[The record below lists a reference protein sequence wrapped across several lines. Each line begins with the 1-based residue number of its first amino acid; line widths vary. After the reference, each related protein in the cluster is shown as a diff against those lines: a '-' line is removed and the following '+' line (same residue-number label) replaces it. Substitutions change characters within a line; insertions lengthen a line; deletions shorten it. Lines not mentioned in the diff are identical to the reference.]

1 MGFRVVDQLAI
12 KAARAARTHGAGPGR
27 ADTRGMR
34 IHRSRR
40 WLTLGMSLLLMVL
53 LSSCGRNMFEQPKAN
68 PFDASDYFEDGASM
82 RPLVPNTV
90 SREFGALDPVY
101 LTGMDSAG
109 MLTELPIELSLDL
122 LHRGQERF
130 DIYCSPC
137 HNYNGDGLGAT
148 VRRGFPQPVSFTATD
163 RLLDAPV
170 GYFYSAITNGFGR
183 MYSYAS
189 RISVEDRWAISAYVK
204 ALQLSQNAS
213 ADDIPAGA
221 QLTAPA
227 ATEASR

>member
-1 MGFRVVDQLAI
+1 MGLRHTDRLALAG
-12 KAARAARTHGAGPGR
+12 AA
-27 ADTRGMR
+27 ADV
-34 IHRSRR
+34 HASRRKR
-40 WLTLGMSLLLMVL
+40 WLTLGLTAVMVIM
-53 LSSCGRNMFEQPKAN
+53 LSACGRNMYDQPKTQAFEAN
-68 PFDASDYFEDGASM
+68 QFFADGAGM
-82 RPLVPNTV
+82 RQLVPNTV
-90 SREFGALDPVY
+90 SREFGALDPAY
-101 LTGMDSAG
+101 LTGMDAAG
-109 MLTELPIELSLDL
+109 MLTELPIELSLEL

-137 HNYNGDGLGAT
+137 HNYNGDGVGAT
-148 VRRGFPQPVSFTATD
+148 VRRGFPQPVSFTATQ

-221 QLTAPA
+221 EIMAPRP
-227 ATEASR
+227 TEASR

>member
-1 MGFRVVDQLAI
+1 MGFRDVDQLAM
-12 KAARAARTHGAGPGR
+12 RAALAREPAGR
-27 ADTRGMR
+27 R
-34 IHRSRR
+34 RR
-40 WLTLGMSLLLMVL
+40 WLTLGMSALLMVL
-53 LSSCGRNMFEQPKAN
+53 LSSCGRNMFDQPKAQ
-68 PFDASDYFEDGASM
+68 PFDASPYFADGASM
-82 RPLVPNTV
+82 RTLVPNTV

-101 LTGMDSAG
+101 LTGMDANG
-109 MLTELPIELSLDL
+109 MLTELPIELSLEL

-137 HNYNGDGLGAT
+137 HNYNGDGTGAT

-189 RISVEDRWAISAYVK
+189 RIAVEDRWAISAYIK
-204 ALQLSQNAS
+204 ALQLSQNAA

-221 QLTAPA
+221 AMTAPDD

>member
-1 MGFRVVDQLAI
+1 MGFRDIDQLAL
-12 KAARAARTHGAGPGR
+12 RSTPTGVVPGR
-27 ADTRGMR
+27 
-34 IHRSRR
+34 RR
-40 WLTLGMSLLLMVL
+40 LRHTLALSLGLMLL
-53 LSSCGRNMFEQPKAN
+53 LSSCGRNMFEQAKAE
-68 PFDASDYFEDGASM
+68 PFEASPYFEDGASM
-82 RPLVPNTV
+82 RTLIPNTV
-90 SREFGALDPVY
+90 SREFGALDPAY
-101 LTGMDSAG
+101 LTGMNASG

-137 HNYNGDGLGAT
+137 HNYNGDGVGAT
-148 VRRGFPQPVSFTATD
+148 VRRGFPQPPSFTATD

-204 ALQLSQNAS
+204 ALQLSQNAT

-221 QLTAPA
+221 ELRTPS

>member
-1 MGFRVVDQLAI
+1 MGFRHTDRLAL
-12 KAARAARTHGAGPGR
+12 AGAGVDVH
-27 ADTRGMR
+27 A
-34 IHRSRR
+34 SRRKR
-40 WLTLGMSLLLMVL
+40 WLTLGLTAVMVIM
-53 LSSCGRNMFEQPKAN
+53 LSACGRNMYDQPKTQAFEAN
-68 PFDASDYFEDGASM
+68 QFFADGAGM
-82 RPLVPNTV
+82 RQLVPNTV
-90 SREFGALDPVY
+90 SREFGALDPAY
-101 LTGMDSAG
+101 LTGMDAAG
-109 MLTELPIELSLDL
+109 MLTELPIELSLEL

-137 HNYNGDGLGAT
+137 HNYNGDGVGAT
-148 VRRGFPQPVSFTATD
+148 VRRGFPQPVSFTATQ

-221 QLTAPA
+221 EIMAPRP
-227 ATEASR
+227 TEASR

>member
-1 MGFRVVDQLAI
+1 MGFRDI
-12 KAARAARTHGAGPGR
+12 DKAAMRAEAVRLRATRDEAARVPGS
-27 ADTRGMR
+27 
-34 IHRSRR
+34 SRKR
-40 WLTLGMSLLLMVL
+40 WLTLGMTTLLMVL
-53 LSSCGRNMFEQPKAN
+53 LSSCGRNMFDQAKAE
-68 PFDASDYFEDGASM
+68 PFDASPYFADGASM

-90 SREFGALDPVY
+90 SREFGALEPAY
-101 LTGMDSAG
+101 LTGMDANG
-109 MLTELPIELSLDL
+109 MLTELPVELSLEL

-137 HNYNGDGLGAT
+137 HNYNGNGLGAT
-148 VRRGFPQPVSFTATD
+148 VRRGFPQPTSFTTTD

-189 RISVEDRWAISAYVK
+189 RIPVEDRWAISAYVK

-213 ADDIPAGA
+213 ADDIPDGA
-221 QLTAPA
+221 VLTAPGS
-227 ATEASR
+227 TEASR

>member
-1 MGFRVVDQLAI
+1 MGFRDIDQLAR
-12 KAARAARTHGAGPGR
+12 KAATPGEAGNR
-27 ADTRGMR
+27 
-34 IHRSRR
+34 RR
-40 WLTLGMSLLLMVL
+40 WLTLGMAALMMVL
-53 LSSCGRNMFEQPKAN
+53 LSSCGRNMFVQPKAE
-68 PFDASDYFEDGASM
+68 PFEASPYFADGASM

-90 SREFGALDPVY
+90 SREFGALDPAY
-101 LTGMDSAG
+101 LTGMDAAG
-109 MLTELPIELSLDL
+109 MLTELPVELSLEL

-189 RISVEDRWAISAYVK
+189 RIPVADRWAISAYVK
-204 ALQLSQNAS
+204 ALQLSQNA
-213 ADDIPAGA
+213 AAEDIPAGA
-221 QLTAPA
+221 TLSTPD

>member
-1 MGFRVVDQLAI
+1 MGFRDVDRQALRVASTTN
-12 KAARAARTHGAGPGR
+12 RTGR
-27 ADTRGMR
+27 RK
-34 IHRSRR
+34 R
-40 WLTLGMSLLLMVL
+40 WLTVGMSAVLMVL
-53 LSSCGRNMFEQPKAN
+53 LSSCGRNMFEQPKAE
-68 PFDASDYFEDGASM
+68 PFEASPYFEDGASM

-90 SREFGALDPVY
+90 SREFGALDPAY
-101 LTGMDSAG
+101 LTGMNAGG
-109 MLTELPIELSLDL
+109 MLTEMPIELSLDL

-137 HNYNGDGLGAT
+137 HNYNGDGVGAT
-148 VRRGFPQPVSFTATD
+148 VRRGFPQPPSFTSTD

-221 QLTAPA
+221 GLPPLVAPD

>member
-1 MGFRVVDQLAI
+1 MGFRHTDRLAL
-12 KAARAARTHGAGPGR
+12 ARAGVDVHA
-27 ADTRGMR
+27 
-34 IHRSRR
+34 SRRKR
-40 WLTLGMSLLLMVL
+40 WLTLGLTAVMVIM
-53 LSSCGRNMFEQPKAN
+53 LSACGRNMYDQPKTQAFEAN
-68 PFDASDYFEDGASM
+68 QFFADGAGM
-82 RPLVPNTV
+82 RQLVPNTV
-90 SREFGALDPVY
+90 SREFGALDPAY
-101 LTGMDSAG
+101 LTGMDAAG
-109 MLTELPIELSLDL
+109 MLTELPIELSLEL

-137 HNYNGDGLGAT
+137 HNYNGDGVGAT
-148 VRRGFPQPVSFTATD
+148 VRRGFPQPVSFTATQ

-221 QLTAPA
+221 EIMAPRP
-227 ATEASR
+227 TEASR